1 MTPQSRRLVVSAA
14 NPNVRAHVSAIDAV
28 FAVLVTLLMTATT
41 TIAQNFPT
49 RPIRWVVPFAAG
61 GGADVVGRPVALAM
75 GELLGQPIVYD
86 NRGGGN
92 GMIAGEIVARSA
104 PDGYTLLVGG
114 PAIMTANPHLYKK
127 MPFDVEKDF
136 TAVTKIAA
144 APNVL
149 AAHPALPV
157 RNVQELIDYAK
168 ANPNK
173 INWASSGIGTGGHI
187 AIEIFQMR
195 TGAKVTHISFKG
207 AGPALVSLMSGDV
220 QLLIAVPGVFLQH
233 LKAGRVR
240 ALAVGGLKRLAVL
253 PNVPT
258 LDESGLPGMQSGSW
272 YGLIAPTGTPQSA
285 IKVLHAATVK
295 VLAMPEINARLLADG
310 AIPSGNTPE
319 QMAKD
324 IRAESAMWAKVIKQA
339 GIRLE

>member
-1 MTPQSRRLVVSAA
+1 MKRRGVLALVLIAA
-14 NPNVRAHVSAIDAV
+14 GTVH
-28 FAVLVTLLMTATT
+28 
-41 TIAQNFPT
+41 AQNFPT

-92 GMIAGEIVARSA
+92 GMIAGEIVARAA
-104 PDGYTLLVGG
+104 PDGYTLLLGG
-114 PAIMTANPHLYKK
+114 PAILTANPHLYRK

-136 TAVTKIAA
+136 VPITKIAG
-144 APNVL
+144 APNVMG
-149 AAHPALPV
+149 AHPGLPA

-187 AIEIFQMR
+187 AVELFMMR
-195 TGAKVTHISFKG
+195 TGTKVTHISFKG
-207 AGPALVSLMSGDV
+207 AGPALVSLMAGDV
-220 QLLIAVPGVFLQH
+220 QLLVAVPGVFLQH
-233 LKAGRVR
+233 LKTGRVR
-240 ALAVGGLKRLAVL
+240 ALAVGGLQRLPVL
-253 PNVPT
+253 PQVPT

-285 IKVLHAATVK
+285 IRALHAATVK

-310 AIPSGNTPE
+310 AVPSGNTPE
-319 QMAKD
+319 QLAKD

-339 GIRLE
+339 GIRLD

>member
-1 MTPQSRRLVVSAA
+1 ML
-14 NPNVRAHVSAIDAV
+14 
-28 FAVLVTLLMTATT
+28 F
-41 TIAQNFPT
+41 
-49 RPIRWVVPFAAG
+49 
-61 GGADVVGRPVALAM
+61 
-75 GELLGQPIVYD
+75 
-86 NRGGGN
+86 
-92 GMIAGEIVARSA
+92 RS
-104 PDGYTLLVGG
+104 
-114 PAIMTANPHLYKK
+114 
-127 MPFDVEKDF
+127 
-136 TAVTKIAA
+136 
-144 APNVL
+144 
-149 AAHPALPV
+149 
-157 RNVQELIDYAK
+157 
-168 ANPNK
+168 
-173 INWASSGIGTGGHI
+173 SSGIGTGGHI
-187 AIEIFQMR
+187 AIELFQMR

-207 AGPALVSLMSGDV
+207 AGPALVSLMGGDV

>member
-1 MTPQSRRLVVSAA
+1 MRVAA
-14 NPNVRAHVSAIDAV
+14 
-28 FAVLVTLLMTATT
+28 LLALATVNAAT
-41 TIAQNFPT
+41 AQNFPH
-49 RPIRWVVPFAAG
+49 RPIRWVIPFAAG

-92 GMIAGEIVARSA
+92 GMIAGEIVARAA
-104 PDGYTLLVGG
+104 PDGYTLLLGG
-114 PAIMTANPHLYKK
+114 PAILTANPHLYRK
-127 MPFDVEKDF
+127 MPFDVDKDF
-136 TAVTKIAA
+136 VPITKIAA

-149 AAHPALPV
+149 GAHPALPA
-157 RNVQELIDYAK
+157 RNLQELIDYAK

-187 AIEIFQMR
+187 AIELFMMR

-207 AGPALVSLMSGDV
+207 AGPALVSLMAGDV
-220 QLLIAVPGVFLQH
+220 QLLVAVPGVFLQH
-233 LKAGRVR
+233 LKTGRVR
-240 ALAVGGLKRLAVL
+240 ALAVGGLQRLPVL
-253 PNVPT
+253 PQVPT

-272 YGLIAPTGTPQSA
+272 YGLIAPAGTSQSA
-285 IKVLHAATVK
+285 IRALHAATVK

-319 QMAKD
+319 QLAKD
-324 IRAESAMWAKVIKQA
+324 IRAESASWAKVIKQA
-339 GIRLE
+339 GIRLD